1 MRQTQNETYARW
13 NVLTLP
19 SVHGNNHLI
28 IFCLYKFSEFSLNF
42 KKIKMKLFFLA
53 ASVNA
58 VDNFTVL
65 ESHKLPTAKYEPA
78 KNRFQ
83 IDATLH

>member
-1 MRQTQNETYARW
+1 
-13 NVLTLP
+13 
-19 SVHGNNHLI
+19 
-28 IFCLYKFSEFSLNF
+28 
-42 KKIKMKLFFLA
+42 MKLFFLA

-83 IDATLH
+83 NDAALN